1 MAAVF
6 PMAVAM
12 PQAVHINPA
21 APTIQVVSTPVT
33 ATTTVAIPTIDITDI
48 PTVAASPKPVAMAA
62 SVVITTDQA
71 MVASP
76 STVVLPAI

>member
-1 MAAVF
+1 MVAVF
-6 PMAVAM
+6 PMAVVM
-12 PQAVHINPA
+12 LQAVYINPA
-21 APTIQVVSTPVT
+21 APIIRVVSTPAT
-33 ATTTVAIPTIDITDI
+33 ATTTVVIPTVDITDI